1 MGPGPLVLILQHLAH
16 ARYSSNAGQIGVKL
30 FTDPKTVSTRTVLYR
45 IEMLRHRMVF
55 WLPKSNTWEQRSRD
69 LDSGFWV
76 PSALL
81 LLLGSRIVQTD
92 HTFTQPASPPA
103 LLFVAPTRKLL
114 KTRLAF
120 HLLGHFWVGAHFTR
134 RCLPKLPWN
143 TERGMRQRLIP
154 KLPDVGWS
162 MSLSY

>member
-1 MGPGPLVLILQHLAH
+1 MGLGALVLILQRLAH
-16 ARYSSNAGQIGVKL
+16 AWYSDAGQIGVKL
-30 FTDPKTVSTRTVLYR
+30 FTDPDTVSMLTVLYR
-45 IEMLRHRMVF
+45 METLRHREVV
-55 WLPKSNTWEQRSRD
+55 WLPKSHTWEAEKPG
-69 LDSGFWV
+69 LGLGFLNA
-76 PSALL
+76 PALL

-120 HLLGHFWVGAHFTR
+120 HLLGHFWAGAHFAR

-143 TERGMRQRLIP
+143 TERGMRQTLTP
-154 KLPDVGWS
+154 
-162 MSLSY
+162 